1 MTRRV
6 VVTGVGV
13 ISALGNDRHSF
24 AEALRE
30 GETGIGP
37 LEGIDPDR
45 LRFRNVGQVRGYEPS
60 EHFDRRGLLTL
71 ARFGQFS
78 VVTAREAVEDSG
90 IDFSDEALAL
100 KTGAITGCGAGGLST
115 MDQFYIDFYCEGK
128 DRFPP
133 TVVPR
138 AMPNAGASNISMEF
152 GLGGPTF
159 TTSTACSSSN
169 HAIGQAFHLI
179 RSGVLDAALTGGAET
194 TIELGNLRTWDCM
207 RVVSTDTCRPFS
219 KDRSG
224 MILGEGAATIVL
236 EEYEHAKA
244 RGADIYCELVGFGMS
259 ADAGHITKP
268 SVAGASRAIESAL
281 SDSGLDKSE
290 IEYVNAHGTGTGAN
304 DPMETE
310 AIRTVFGEHA
320 DNLAVSSTK
329 SLHGHA
335 LGASGALEAAATAV
349 AFKEGFIPPTA
360 NYNEPDPEC
369 DLDYVPNESR
379 NTEIHAAVSNS
390 FAFGGLNAVLVFK
403 KV

>member
-1 MTRRV
+1 MNRRV

-13 ISALGNDRHSF
+13 ISALGNDRTTFTES
-24 AEALRE
+24 LKE
-30 GETGIGP
+30 GRTGIAP
-37 LEGIDPDR
+37 LEGVDPER
-45 LRFRNVGQVRGYEPS
+45 LRFRNVGQVRGYDSS

-78 VVTAREAVEDSG
+78 VVSAREAVEDSG
-90 IDFSDEALAL
+90 IDFDNEELAL

-179 RSGVLDAALTGGAET
+179 QSGVLDAALTGGAET

-207 RVVSTDTCRPFS
+207 RVVSVDTCRPFS

-224 MILGEGAATIVL
+224 MILGEGAATSCPRRIR
-236 EEYEHAKA
+236 A
-244 RGADIYCELVGFGMS
+244 R
-259 ADAGHITKP
+259 
-268 SVAGASRAIESAL
+268 
-281 SDSGLDKSE
+281 KS
-290 IEYVNAHGTGTGAN
+290 T
-304 DPMETE
+304 
-310 AIRTVFGEHA
+310 R
-320 DNLAVSSTK
+320 SK
-329 SLHGHA
+329 
-335 LGASGALEAAATAV
+335 
-349 AFKEGFIPPTA
+349 
-360 NYNEPDPEC
+360 
-369 DLDYVPNESR
+369 DL
-379 NTEIHAAVSNS
+379 
-390 FAFGGLNAVLVFK
+390 L
-403 KV
+403 